1 MDDLD
6 EKRENFRKYLEKRKE
21 AFDIMFSDMEKLIA
35 DYRARVKE
43 HESKDDKE
51 TED

>member
-6 EKRENFRKYLEKRKE
+6 ERQENFRKFLEKRKE
-21 AFDIMFSDMEKLIA
+21 AFDIMFSDMEDTIA
-35 DYRARVKE
+35 EYRARVKE
-43 HESKDDKE
+43 HESKDDEE

>member
-6 EKRENFRKYLEKRKE
+6 ERQENFRKFLEKRKE
-21 AFDIMFSDMEKLIA
+21 AFNIMFSDMDDLIA
-35 DYRARVKE
+35 EYRARVKE
-43 HESKDDKE
+43 RESKDDEE